1 MAQFLKV
8 EVVEHT
14 VFYLKLGSIDV
25 TSIENIKPS
34 KAIEIGIETKRI
46 KYFMETQQNHRN
58 RTN

>member
-1 MAQFLKV
+1 MAQCLKA

-14 VFYLKLGSIDV
+14 VFYLKLGNIHV

-34 KAIEIGIETKRI
+34 KAIEIGIATKRI

>member
-1 MAQFLKV
+1 MSKGRGSG
-8 EVVEHT
+8 T
-14 VFYLKLGSIDV
+14 YCIYLKLGNIHV

-34 KAIEIGIETKRI
+34 KAIEIGIATKRI